1 MYTIEKGDVEEITD
15 RLNPRALTK
24 CKTNT
29 LYMTM
34 KVHDIWSPWKGR
46 TRIPCTKVPDG
57 RRKILIRP
65 LGDPGRPK

>member
-29 LYMTM
+29 LYMAM
-34 KVHDIWSPWKGR
+34 KVHDIWSPWKGEDAN
-46 TRIPCTKVPDG
+46 PMHKG
-57 RRKILIRP
+57 S
-65 LGDPGRPK
+65 GW